1 MMKYVMPFNR
11 QDWSEFFKQTSLAAL
26 ILVGVLMTIRFII
39 TGIFHL
45 VF

>member
-1 MMKYVMPFNR
+1 MKYVMPFIR
-11 QDWSEFFKQTSLAAL
+11 QDWTPFFKQTSLGIL
-26 ILVGVLMTIRFII
+26 ILIGVLMTIRFVI